1 MQPPIVIKIGGND
14 LDTPGFIET
23 LAQTVAALTQQT
35 PCILVHG
42 GGRAVTSLQRK
53 LGLEAVYVNGQ
64 RVTDEASLEV
74 VEMMLSGRVNKQL
87 TLALLRAG
95 VDAQGMSG
103 VDRGLLQVEPW
114 SPDLGRVGRIV
125 RVRAEVLL
133 DLCAQGVVPV
143 VSPISMGPEGSYN
156 VNADHA
162 AGAIAAA
169 LHAAH
174 ATFLT
179 NVPGVKIGEAV
190 APYLSVAEVQDLIAR
205 EIITG
210 GMIPKVSAALDAL
223 TSGVQK
229 VIITDLAGLKA
240 GTGTVFGLEVM
251 SNEL

>member
-125 RVRAEVLL
+125 RVRADVLL

-179 NVPGVKIGEAV
+179 NVPGVKIGETV

-240 GTGTVFGLEVM
+240 GTGTVFGA
-251 SNEL
+251 